1 MCGRYQFTAEQ
12 SAEILRIIRE
22 VELRCG
28 HGHWHPGEIYPSAK
42 APVLLNSA
50 GETTAD
56 LMRWGYKFPSGLVI
70 NARAETAMEKPLFRD
85 SVIYRRCVI
94 PSTGF
99 FEWDVTKRK
108 YLFTLPG
115 EKLLYM
121 AGLYN
126 KRDGEN
132 CYCILTTAAN
142 ESMRPIHDRMP
153 LVLTTDQ
160 YQEWL
165 EDNDA
170 SASILTMIPPILEC
184 ADVTPQMRLW

>member
-85 SVIYRRCVI
+85 
-94 PSTGF
+94 
-99 FEWDVTKRK
+99 
-108 YLFTLPG
+108 
-115 EKLLYM
+115 
-121 AGLYN
+121 
-126 KRDGEN
+126 
-132 CYCILTTAAN
+132 TARSCTAMLHRAMQP
-142 ESMRPIHDRMP
+142 MR
-153 LVLTTDQ
+153 
-160 YQEWL
+160 
-165 EDNDA
+165 
-170 SASILTMIPPILEC
+170 
-184 ADVTPQMRLW
+184 RLWSNPSALQKCICTFSS